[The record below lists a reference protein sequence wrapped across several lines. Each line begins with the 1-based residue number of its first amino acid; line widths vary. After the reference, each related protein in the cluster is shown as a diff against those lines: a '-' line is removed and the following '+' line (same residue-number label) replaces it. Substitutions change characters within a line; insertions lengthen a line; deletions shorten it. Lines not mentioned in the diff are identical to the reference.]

1 MNVHQSFQKLTISLV
16 LIMFLFS
23 SCQQGAKKEDQEAQ
37 KEETQAEEMD
47 QQINQLS
54 EKEKE
59 EGWMLLFNGE
69 NTNGWRG
76 YNDKAFPDSGWVI
89 EDQALRCIGSGQ
101 GEAGGAG
108 GDIIYDQKFKDFH
121 LKLEWKI
128 SEGGNSGILYLAK
141 ELEDEPIW
149 HSAPEMQVL

>member
-1 MNVHQSFQKLTISLV
+1 MKSIKTIFTTLIGLAILT
-16 LIMFLFS
+16 FATNG
-23 SCQQGAKKEDQEAQ
+23 CKQGTQKEDPESQ
-37 KEETQAEEMD
+37 KEEKMEQPKV
-47 QQINQLS
+47 NQLS
-54 EKEKE
+54 EQEKE

-69 NTNGWRG
+69 NPEGWRG

-89 EDQALRCIGSGQ
+89 EDHTLRCIGSGQ

-128 SEGGNSGILYLAK
+128 SEGGN
-141 ELEDEPIW
+141 
-149 HSAPEMQVL
+149 